1 MIASPWR
8 GTMKASDIMTR
19 KVISVEPDASILHAV
34 HLMLQNRISGL
45 PVIDT
50 TGKLVGILS
59 EGDLLRR
66 QETGTQ
72 KQRARWVAFF
82 MSPGRLAEEY
92 VHAAG
97 RKVREIMTPDP
108 RTIVEGT
115 PVEDVVRLMER
126 HRIKRLP
133 VRRDD
138 TVVGIV
144 TRANLVR
151 ALASLAVEAKPSALT
166 DSAIRDQLQKELDR
180 QPWAP
185 VALINIVARNGVVQ
199 LWGTITDEA
208 QRAALIVAAENI
220 AGVRS
225 VEDHL
230 VWMDP
235 MSGLV
240 FVPPEY
246 QAKVS

>member
-1 MIASPWR
+1 
-8 GTMKASDIMTR
+8 MKASDIMTR
-19 KVISVEPDASILHAV
+19 KVIAVEPEASILQAV

-45 PVIDT
+45 PVIDAS
-50 TGKLVGILS
+50 GKLVGILS

-66 QETGTQ
+66 QEMGTQ
-72 KQRARWVAFF
+72 KRRVRWVELF
-82 MSPGRLAEEY
+82 MSGGRLANEY

-97 RKVREIMTPDP
+97 RKVHEIMTPDP
-108 RTIVEGT
+108 RTIIEET
-115 PVEDVVRLMER
+115 PVEEIVQLMER

-133 VRRDD
+133 VMRGEA
-138 TVVGIV
+138 VVGIV

-151 ALASLAVEAKPSALT
+151 ALASLAIEAKPAALT
-166 DSAIRDQLQKELDR
+166 DGGIREQLQKELDR

-185 VALINIVARNGVVQ
+185 VALINIVVRNGVVQ
-199 LWGTITDEA
+199 LWGTVTDEA

-220 AGVRS
+220 PGVRK

-230 VWMDP
+230 TWMDP

-240 FVPPEY
+240 FVPPEN
-246 QAKVS
+246 QAKAS

>member
-1 MIASPWR
+1 
-8 GTMKASDIMTR
+8 MKASDIMTR
-19 KVISVEPDASILHAV
+19 KVIAVDPDASILQAI

-50 TGKLVGILS
+50 TGKLVGVLS

-66 QETGTQ
+66 QEMGTQ
-72 KQRARWVAFF
+72 KRRARWVEFF
-82 MSPGRLAEEY
+82 MSGGRLANEY

-97 RKVREIMTPDP
+97 RKVHEIMTRDP
-108 RTIVEGT
+108 RIIVEGM
-115 PVEDVVRLMER
+115 PVEEIVRLMER
-126 HRIKRLP
+126 YRVRRLP
-133 VRRDD
+133 VMRGDA
-138 TVVGIV
+138 VVGIV
-144 TRANLVR
+144 TRANLVH
-151 ALASLAVEAKPSALT
+151 ALAILAIEAKPAALT
-166 DSAIRDQLQKELDR
+166 DSGIREQLQKELER

-185 VALINIVARNGVVQ
+185 VALINIVVRNGVVQ

-208 QRAALIVAAENI
+208 QRAALVVAAENI
-220 AGVRS
+220 AGVRK

-235 MSGLV
+235 ASGLV

-246 QAKVS
+246 QAKAS